1 LSAAGAVGVAGRPV
15 WTRWADRAFEALD
28 RDRTC
33 WVVLGVAMVAYAVLA
48 LYLIRGTTLFVD
60 GLDLFLNNRGLD
72 LGALF
77 RPLNGHLVLMERSV
91 YAAGFA
97 LFGAGSVVFRLV
109 EVAGT
114 LLAVGLL
121 FELLKR
127 RLGNA
132 AALAPA
138 VLVLFLGISWE
149 VTIVPDVMTNTF
161 CAAAG
166 LGAWLALD
174 RHDRRGDVAACLLLV
189 ASICCWT
196 LGVAF
201 AIGAGVRIAL
211 ERGPRHRLLV
221 PAAPVALYA
230 IWWIWVR
237 VWFVPAHGG
246 VPAASLSNALTIPGF
261 VAGEAASVTAGVA
274 GLGRNFTT
282 TDPLSVLAID
292 SSLGYPLAVI
302 AAVAV
307 VYVIRRRGARPA
319 LWGALVA
326 LVSFWAAL
334 AVSFAEGRT
343 PTTARYVYPGAVLAL
358 IVAAEALPG
367 VRMSRRALLAL
378 YGVAVFA
385 LGSNVYRLG
394 EGARF
399 FRNYS
404 ADQRAQWTAIEI
416 AGNRADPGYRVHE
429 FLTPVLAGPYLDAVE
444 RNGSPAYT
452 PTALAAQ
459 PENFRE
465 SADGALVGALRIHLT
480 PAARAQVVGGCHL
493 LRPPSPGAPATAVVD
508 APNTLFLRSRS
519 TAQVALRR
527 FASTNTVGIGSLRP
541 EQLTALRLPADGY
554 GSPWYVSVGPAQAPV
569 SVCGAG

>member
-1 LSAAGAVGVAGRPV
+1 L
-15 WTRWADRAFEALD
+15 RWSDRAFEAID

-33 WVVLGVAMVAYAVLA
+33 WIVLGAAMVVYAVLV
-48 LYLIRGTTLFVD
+48 LWLIRGTTLFVD
-60 GLDLFLNNRGLD
+60 GLNLFLNNRGLD

-97 LFGAGSVVFRLV
+97 LFGAGSIVFRLV
-109 EVAGT
+109 EVAGA
-114 LLAVGLL
+114 LLAVGVL
-121 FELLKR
+121 FEFLKR
-127 RLGNA
+127 RIGNA

-138 VLVLFLGISWE
+138 VLILFLGISWE

-174 RHDRRGDVAACLLLV
+174 RRDRRGDVAACVLLV

-211 ERGPRHRLLV
+211 ERESRRRLLV
-221 PAAPVALYA
+221 AAVPLALYA
-230 IWWIWVR
+230 TWWIWVR

-246 VPAASLSNALTIPGF
+246 VQAASLSNALTIPGF
-261 VAGEAASVTAGVA
+261 VAGEAASVAAGVT

-282 TDPLSVLAID
+282 IDPLSVLTID
-292 SSLGYPLAVI
+292 PSLGYPLAVI
-302 AAVAV
+302 AVV
-307 VYVIRRRGARPA
+307 SIVYVVRHRGASPA
-319 LWGALVA
+319 LWGAGAA
-326 LVSFWAAL
+326 LLAFWAAL

-343 PTTARYVYPGAVLAL
+343 PTTARYIYPGAILAL
-358 IVAAEALPG
+358 MVAAEALPG
-367 VRMSRRALLAL
+367 LRISRRALLVI

-385 LGSNVYRLG
+385 LGSNIFRLD

-399 FRNYS
+399 FRDYS
-404 ADQRAQWTAIEI
+404 ADQRAQWTAFEL
-416 AGNRADPGYRVHE
+416 AGKRADPGYRVHE
-429 FLTPVLAGPYLDAVE
+429 FLTPVHAGSYLAAVE

-452 PTALAAQ
+452 PAALAAQ

-465 SADGALVGALRIHLT
+465 SADGALVGVLRIHL
-480 PAARAQVVGGCHL
+480 
-493 LRPPSPGAPATAVVD
+493 APAPAGHPLGRCRAVRSASQGSAATVVVKS
-508 APNTLFLRSRS
+508 PNTVFLRSHTS
-519 TAQVALRR
+519 APVALRR
-527 FASTNTVGIGSLRP
+527 FASTGTVGVGSVRP
-541 EQLTALRLPADGY
+541 RQPAVLRLPADAY
-554 GSPWYVSVGPAQAPV
+554 GGPWFVSIGPTEGAVA
-569 SVCGAG
+569 VCGGG

>member
-1 LSAAGAVGVAGRPV
+1 MSAAGAVGGSARPA
-15 WTRWADRAFEALD
+15 WLRWSDRALDALD

-33 WVVLGVAMVAYAVLA
+33 WVVLGVAMVAYVVLA
-48 LYLIRGTTLFVD
+48 LWLIRGTTLFVD
-60 GLDLFLNNRGLD
+60 GLNLFLNNRGLD
-72 LGALF
+72 PGALL

-97 LFGAGSVVFRLV
+97 LFGAGSIAFRLV

-138 VLVLFLGISWE
+138 VVVLFLGMAWE

-161 CAAAG
+161 SAAAG
-166 LGAWLALD
+166 LSAWLALD
-174 RHDRRGDVAACLLLV
+174 RRDRRGDVVACLLLV

-211 ERGPRHRLLV
+211 EHGPRRRLLV
-221 PAAPVALYA
+221 PAIPLVLYA
-230 IWWIWVR
+230 MWWIWVR

-246 VPAASLSNALTIPGF
+246 VQAASLSNALTIPAF
-261 VAGEAASVTAGVA
+261 VAGEAASATAGMA
-274 GLGRNFTT
+274 GLGRSFTT
-282 TDPLSVLAID
+282 TDPLAVLAID
-292 SSLGYPLAVI
+292 PSLGYPLAVI
-302 AAVAV
+302 GIVAL
-307 VYVIRRRGARPA
+307 VYIVRQRGARPA
-319 LWGALVA
+319 LWGGVTAL
-326 LVSFWAAL
+326 LSFWAAL

-358 IVAAEALPG
+358 IVIAEALPG
-367 VRMSRRALLAL
+367 LRLSRRGLLAL

-385 LGSNVYRLG
+385 LGSNIHRLG

-399 FRNYS
+399 FRDYS
-404 ADQRAQWTAIEI
+404 ADQRAQWTAFEI
-416 AGNRADPGYRVHE
+416 AGKRADPGYRVHE
-429 FLTPVLAGPYLDAVE
+429 FLTPVLAGPYLDAVD

-452 PTALAAQ
+452 PAALAAQ

-465 SADGALVGALRIHLT
+465 SADGALVGVLGINLAPAPGGHPLGRCRI
-480 PAARAQVVGGCHL
+480 
-493 LRPPSPGAPATAVVD
+493 LRPASQGSPATIAVSP
-508 APNTLFLRSRS
+508 PNTVFLRSRS
-519 TAQVALRR
+519 AAPVALRR
-527 FASTNTVGIGSLRP
+527 FASTDTVGVGSLEPGRP
-541 EQLTALRLPADGY
+541 TALRLPPDAYAG
-554 GSPWYVSVGPAQAPV
+554 PWYLSVGPVQTPV
-569 SVCGAG
+569 SACGGG